1 MIPDETV
8 DRVREAADIVQ
19 IVSEYVTLKRTGTDW
34 RGPCPFHQGTH
45 RNFSVSPKRGRYHCF
60 VCGEGGDVFTFVQK
74 RLGMDFT
81 SAVKFVG
88 ERSGVEVREVE
99 SRRRSEPDFREPF
112 WEVNAAA
119 ADYFRRVLWEEELGA
134 PARAYLAERAVT
146 REVADRFGLGFA
158 PREIGLMRMHLAALG
173 FDDERMVEAGLLVRP
188 EENAELRPRFRN
200 RLIFPIYD
208 VPGRTIA
215 FGGRLIG
222 PGEPKYLNS
231 AESKVFTKGR
241 TLYGLNWAKNAI
253 RKDERVLVVEGY
265 FDVVRLVTA
274 GVESVVAPLGTA
286 LTEAQAELVRKYT
299 THAFLLYD
307 SDDAGLK
314 ATFRSGLELLRQG
327 ASVRV
332 VTLPEGEDP
341 DTFVAAQGAAALERH
356 LADAMDVF
364 DRQVQILERRGW
376 FADLHRKRR
385 AIDKLLPTI
394 RATVDELTRD
404 IYVAR
409 LAEAAGVDKALV
421 AREVAS
427 ASDAPRGGRVPRGP
441 DRRAGDRRG
450 PRDGSGDAPGA
461 DWAPGDSPLPV
472 EPPYD
477 APPPP
482 DDIPEY
488 GAPWKPKR
496 RFEGKWKTRNAAP
509 EWQANEAPPRARMGA
524 GVAPERNLVSLL
536 LVHRG
541 LVERTAGRIEPAQL
555 DDSRMRAIFR
565 ALREVGGD
573 ASIDEVAALLD
584 EPTQALCFELAQQD
598 PPVVAVA
605 ESTARAEQA
614 LDGILRQLAVRTL
627 DRRAAEIDREMAE
640 ASDEEKDR
648 LMREKLDIQAQKHQL
663 GARQSKLYGR
673 KKDPRG
679 NNGRRSE

>member
-81 SAVKFVG
+81 TAVKFVG

-99 SRRRSEPDFREPF
+99 TRRRSEPDPREPL

-119 ADYFRRVLWEEELGA
+119 AEYFRRVLWEEELGA

-158 PREIGLMRMHLAALG
+158 PREIGLMRAHLAALG
-173 FDDERMVEAGLLVRP
+173 FSDDRMVEAGLLVRP

-208 VPGRTIA
+208 VSGRAIA

-231 AESKVFTKGR
+231 AESPLFTKGK
-241 TLYGLNWAKNAI
+241 TLYGLNWAKHAI

-265 FDVVRLVTA
+265 FDVVRLVAA

-286 LTEAQAELVRKYT
+286 LTEAQAELIRKYT

-307 SDDAGLK
+307 SDEAGLK

-341 DTFVAAQGAAALERH
+341 DTFVASQGAAALERQ
-356 LADAMDVF
+356 LAEAIDVF

-409 LAEAAGVDKALV
+409 LADAAGVDKALLV
-421 AREVAS
+421 REVA
-427 ASDAPRGGRVPRGP
+427 AAPDEPRAPRRPERGVQRPRS
-441 DRRAGDRRG
+441 
-450 PRDGSGDAPGA
+450 SGDAPGA
-461 DWAPGDSPLPV
+461 NWGPGDSPMPV
-472 EPPYD
+472 EPPYE

-482 DDIPEY
+482 DDVPEY
-488 GAPWKPKR
+488 GAPYRGKK
-496 RFEGKWKTRNAAP
+496 RFEGKWKKRNAGP
-509 EWQANEAPPRARMGA
+509 EWQANDAPPRASMGA

-536 LVHRG
+536 LVHRA
-541 LVERTAGRIEPAQL
+541 LVALTVDRIDPAQL
-555 DDSRMRAIFR
+555 DDERMRAIFR
-565 ALREVGGD
+565 ALREVGGE
-573 ASIDEVAALLD
+573 ASLDEVAALLD
-584 EPTQALCFELAQQD
+584 DSTQALCFELAQQD
-598 PPVVAVA
+598 PPVVAPT
-605 ESTARAEQA
+605 ESTKSAEQA
-614 LDGILRQLAVRTL
+614 LEGILRQLAVRTL
-627 DRRAAEIDREMAE
+627 DRRAAQIDREMAA

-648 LMREKLDIQAQKHQL
+648 LMREKLDIQQQKQQL

-673 KKDPRG
+673 RKDPRG
-679 NNGRRSE
+679 NNGRRME